1 MQPAIVSSC
10 FRGRTIATEKCREG
24 VFDPVE
30 RRCTR
35 LRSGDYLQNHCE
47 QNSANCVPGE
57 DRLPSCINLPDNNNP
72 YPGKLDS
79 EYYIKCYRNRTVSVE
94 ACQVSKYNPATRQC
108 SENVS
113 PGGLT
118 ETSQLLGPSGRARKN
133 TSGFGGIL
141 RGDNPTSIIR
151 DPENCG
157 RYYNCSDPSTVQGLN
172 KPYLRECTYPKLFA
186 SPTVHDGEYVE
197 NQCFVTNCEPCESKF
212 PSCIGKPDGSN
223 VFPAKENT
231 GYYIVCYRQRTV
243 AIVSC
248 NQRVYS
254 HSERA
259 CVSDPKPAI
268 A

>member
-1 MQPAIVSSC
+1 M
-10 FRGRTIATEKCREG
+10 
-24 VFDPVE
+24 
-30 RRCTR
+30 
-35 LRSGDYLQNHCE
+35 
-47 QNSANCVPGE
+47 
-57 DRLPSCINLPDNNNP
+57 
-72 YPGKLDS
+72 
-79 EYYIKCYRNRTVSVE
+79 
-94 ACQVSKYNPATRQC
+94 SKYNLATRQC

-113 PGGLT
+113 PVV
-118 ETSQLLGPSGRARKN
+118 LGKFCR
-133 TSGFGGIL
+133 
-141 RGDNPTSIIR
+141 DNPTSIIP

-186 SPTVHDGEYVE
+186 SPAVGCQLFMMVDCAKRKKIPMSPCEYVE
-197 NQCFVTNCEPCESKF
+197 NQCFGTNCEPCESKF

-248 NQRVYS
+248 NQGVYS